1 MKNIDQMETARE
13 LDGRL
18 MNSMRDYY
26 RLLNGM
32 DQSVGDIINE
42 LKERGLY
49 DNTVVIFYSDNGQFM
64 WEHGFKGKWLMYE
77 ESLRVPGFIFD
88 PRHVK
93 KKEHSGEMVLNID
106 LAPTILALAGLDIP
120 PHMDGK
126 SLLPLL
132 ENPELPFREEFF
144 YEHLYRHLEDYLHIE
159 RSEGIR
165 TREWAYIHYK
175 DQEGP
180 QSEELYNI
188 SADPLQM
195 NDLSNEQGS
204 AKVLSQLREQK
215 RDYFNSNE

>member
-1 MKNIDQMETARE
+1 METANE

-18 MNSMRDYY
+18 MGSMRDYY

-77 ESLRVPGFIFD
+77 ESIRVPGFIFD
-88 PRHVK
+88 PRDP
-93 KKEHSGEMVLNID
+93 KERVRSQEMVLNID
-106 LAPTILALAGLDIP
+106 LAPTILNLAGLDVP

-132 ENPELPFREEFF
+132 ENPELPFREDFF
-144 YEHLYRHLEDYLHIE
+144 YEHLYRHMEGYSHIE

-175 DQEGP
+175 DQDGS
-180 QSEELYNI
+180 QSEELYDI
-188 SADPLQM
+188 LADPLQM
-195 NDLSNEQGS
+195 NDLSNEPAS
-204 AKVLSQLREQK
+204 AQLLSQLSEQK
-215 RDYFNSNE
+215 KMYFDIDYD